1 MSATAAPFGI
11 RPLYSPNGVVRPGPS
26 GPSLQIASGLATA
39 IFQNHP
45 IQILASGFVSPAA
58 AGARAL
64 GSFQGVEFVDATG
77 KPNWMNQWP
86 AAQTLFANTIARVYA
101 TTNQPGLVYEVQGNA
116 AVAISLMGAQAD
128 WTALAGST
136 VTGLSSVALD
146 VASAAANAGLRVIG
160 LVPYVDNDWNDAFT
174 IVQVQYSEHQ
184 YTADIAAV

>member
-11 RPLYSPNGVVRPGPS
+11 RPLYSPQGTVRPGPM
-26 GPSLQIASGLATA
+26 GQLASGLATA
-39 IFQNHP
+39 FFQNHP
-45 IQILASGFVSPAA
+45 MQVLASGFMSPAA
-58 AGARAL
+58 AGARAI
-64 GSFQGVEFVDATG
+64 GSFQGVEFVDSTG
-77 KPNWMNQWP
+77 RPIWSNQWV
-86 AAQTLFANTIARVYA
+86 AGTALFSNTIARVYG
-101 TTNQPGLVYEVQGNA
+101 TSNQPGLVYEVQGNA

-146 VASAAANAGLRVIG
+146 VASAAANAGLRIIG
-160 LVPYVDNDWNDAFT
+160 LVMYPDNDWNDSFT